1 LKFVIP
7 NFFTLSNLILG
18 FICIINIFNS
28 PTDSTVLY
36 LFYICLLLDFLDGF
50 FARKFDAVSEFGKQL
65 DSFADFVS
73 FCILPSVVL
82 YFYLENSAENVMV
95 KYLPVLIVIFSALR
109 LAKFNITENNNNYFT
124 GFPTPANGL
133 FFMSLVNY
141 QGTLNFFK
149 DDLTIAILVILLSTL
164 LVSKIKFISLKFS
177 GFNFKSNIERYLLIV
192 LSTSMLIMFGHSII
206 FIIILIYIL
215 LSIIKSIFFD
225 QFFK

>member
-1 LKFVIP
+1 MKFVIP

-18 FICIINIFNS
+18 FICIINIFNN
-28 PTDSTVLY
+28 PTNSTVLY
-36 LFYICLLLDFLDGF
+36 LFYLCLILDFLDGF
-50 FARKFDAVSEFGKQL
+50 FARKFNVVSEFGKQL

-73 FCILPSVVL
+73 FCILPSLVL
-82 YFYLENSAENVMV
+82 YFYLGNTAENIIV
-95 KYLPVLIVIFSALR
+95 KYLPLLIIIFSALR

-141 QGTLNFFK
+141 QGTFDFFK
-149 DDLTIAILVILLSTL
+149 DDLSIAIFIILFSIL

-177 GFNFKSNIERYLLIV
+177 GFNFNNNIERYLLIL
-192 LSTSMLIMFGHSII
+192 LSTSMLIIYGHSII
-206 FIIILIYIL
+206 FIIILLYIL
-215 LSIIKSIFFD
+215 LSVIKSIFFH